1 MCVSIPHWFGLY
13 LVYSKEPIMKM
24 AYCDY
29 IAHVMK
35 QGLSMLDKEKM
46 ILAIG
51 VTTYDTDA
59 NGSLISSKK
68 TFKLKDTQGKTY
80 TVTVEEDHA

>member
-1 MCVSIPHWFGLY
+1 MYVFIPQSFGLF
-13 LVYSKEPIMKM
+13 LAYSKESIMKM

-29 IAHVMK
+29 ITHVIK

-51 VTTYDTDA
+51 VTTYDTDT
-59 NGSLISSKK
+59 NGSLVSSKK
-68 TFKLKDTQGKTY
+68 TFKIKDLQGKTY
-80 TVTVEEDHA
+80 NITVEEDHA

>member
-1 MCVSIPHWFGLY
+1 
-13 LVYSKEPIMKM
+13 MKM

-35 QGLSMLDKEKM
+35 QGLSMLDNKKL
-46 ILAIG
+46 ISAVG
-51 VTTYDTDA
+51 VINYDTDA
-59 NGSLISSKK
+59 NGSFVSTKK
-68 TFKLKDTQGKTY
+68 SFKVKDMQGKAY

>member
-1 MCVSIPHWFGLY
+1 
-13 LVYSKEPIMKM
+13 MKL

-35 QGLSMLDKEKM
+35 QGLSMMDNKKL
-46 ILAIG
+46 ISAVG
-51 VTTYDTDA
+51 VTNYDTDE
-59 NGSLISSKK
+59 NGSFVSTKK
-68 TFKLKDTQGKTY
+68 TFKVKDMQGKTY

>member
-1 MCVSIPHWFGLY
+1 
-13 LVYSKEPIMKM
+13 MKL

-35 QGLSMLDKEKM
+35 QGLSMMDNKKL
-46 ILAIG
+46 ISAVG
-51 VTTYDTDA
+51 VTNYDTDA
-59 NGSLISSKK
+59 NGAMLSTKK
-68 TFKLKDTQGKTY
+68 TFKVKDMQGKTY

>member
-1 MCVSIPHWFGLY
+1 
-13 LVYSKEPIMKM
+13 
-24 AYCDY
+24 
-29 IAHVMK
+29 MK

-46 ILAIG
+46 ILAVG

-59 NGSLISSKK
+59 NGSFLSTKK
-68 TFKLKDTQGKTY
+68 TFKVKDTQGKTY

>member
-1 MCVSIPHWFGLY
+1 
-13 LVYSKEPIMKM
+13 MKM

-35 QGLSMLDKEKM
+35 QGLSMLDNKKL
-46 ILAIG
+46 ISAVG
-51 VTTYDTDA
+51 VINYDTDT
-59 NGSLISSKK
+59 NGSFVSTKK
-68 TFKLKDTQGKTY
+68 SFKVKDMQGKAY

>member
-1 MCVSIPHWFGLY
+1 
-13 LVYSKEPIMKM
+13 MKM

-29 IAHVMK
+29 ITHVMK

-51 VTTYDTDA
+51 ITTYDTDA
-59 NGSLISSKK
+59 NGSLVSSKK
-68 TFKLKDTQGKTY
+68 TFKLKDIQGKTY
-80 TVTVEEDHA
+80 IVTVKEDHA

>member
-1 MCVSIPHWFGLY
+1 MYAFIPHWFGLFP
-13 LVYSKEPIMKM
+13 VYSKEPTMKM

-35 QGLSMLDKEKM
+35 QGLSMLDNKKL
-46 ILAIG
+46 ISAVG
-51 VTTYDTDA
+51 VINYDTDA
-59 NGSLISSKK
+59 NGSFVSTKK
-68 TFKLKDTQGKTY
+68 SFKVKDMQGKAY